1 MFGEEGQI
9 FEDEKAVGFLEDM
22 IEEEVGKYDETF
34 DCFIEY
40 PHSLNSDDDV
50 NQALQTASPLSAID
64 GQEPSFCNSTSVTA
78 NPSEESNEVHEASQQ
93 LPTIEEPDA
102 LLDWCWQRQP
112 PAKGPF
118 IGQRGEL
125 HAQNVHVPW
134 VEGGH
139 LPDTSDH
146 SASSLYI
153 SSDTGDGSC
162 PDHLSCGDSLVEV
175 RSWRPS
181 LAGSR
186 SDLKH
191 SSAQKS
197 VSITRTEYKCLE
209 AECIQINRSY
219 ETQGALKWVVCY
231 L

>member
-1 MFGEEGQI
+1 
-9 FEDEKAVGFLEDM
+9 M
-22 IEEEVGKYDETF
+22 IEEEIEEYDKIFEW
-34 DCFIEY
+34 FIEY
-40 PHSLNSDDDV
+40 PRSVNSDVCGRFIVHPAWIKEAELLQDDV
-50 NQALQTASPLSAID
+50 NQALQMALPLSAID
-64 GQEPSFCNSTSVTA
+64 GQEPSFCSSTSVTT

-93 LPTIEEPDA
+93 LPTIEDPNA
-102 LLDWCWQRQP
+102 LLDWCRQRQP
-112 PAKGPF
+112 PAMGPF

-125 HAQNVHVPW
+125 HAQNVHVPG

-139 LPDTSDH
+139 LPETRDY
-146 SASSLYI
+146 SASSSYI
-153 SSDTGDGSC
+153 SSNTGDGSC
-162 PDHLSCGDSLVEV
+162 PDHLSFGDSLVED

-181 LAGSR
+181 LADGP

-197 VSITRTEYKCLE
+197 VPITRTEYKCPE

-219 ETQGALKWVVCY
+219 ETQGALKWVMCY